1 MHVEECGVVASRT
14 SATFIPAAAIGRAV
28 GCAVLR
34 GCAGLG
40 GGDFFASLRTISE
53 RAAAGSISSWKARR
67 SGWHITCL
75 DSRDR
80 ERHMPF
86 AEGPLEQDRDVST
99 LTMREAVTSIL
110 VAAVAADGTLVEQ
123 EAERLNALLPSMRL
137 FRQTSAA
144 HLQRLTET
152 ALDIIGSTGP
162 AVLLPACA
170 EVIPESLRAPLFA
183 LAVEL
188 VIVDGEVSQTETQF
202 VDSLKSALGID
213 DEIAANIIEVLLIK
227 SGA

>member
-1 MHVEECGVVASRT
+1 
-14 SATFIPAAAIGRAV
+14 
-28 GCAVLR
+28 
-34 GCAGLG
+34 
-40 GGDFFASLRTISE
+40 
-53 RAAAGSISSWKARR
+53 
-67 SGWHITCL
+67 
-75 DSRDR
+75 
-80 ERHMPF
+80 MPF
-86 AEGPLEQDRDVST
+86 AEGPLEQDGDVST
-99 LTMREAVTSIL
+99 LTMREAVTAIL
-110 VAAVAADGTLVEQ
+110 VAAVAADGTLAEQ

-162 AVLLPACA
+162 DALLPACA

-188 VIVDGEVSQTETQF
+188 VIVDGDVSATETRF
-202 VDSLKSALGID
+202 VDSLKSALAID

-227 SGA
+227 SRA

>member
-1 MHVEECGVVASRT
+1 
-14 SATFIPAAAIGRAV
+14 
-28 GCAVLR
+28 
-34 GCAGLG
+34 
-40 GGDFFASLRTISE
+40 
-53 RAAAGSISSWKARR
+53 
-67 SGWHITCL
+67 
-75 DSRDR
+75 
-80 ERHMPF
+80 MPF
-86 AEGPLEQDRDVST
+86 AEGPLEQDGDDST
-99 LTMREAVTSIL
+99 LTMREAVTAIL

-162 AVLLPACA
+162 DTLLPACA

-188 VIVDGEVSQTETQF
+188 VIVDGDVSATETRF
-202 VDSLKSALGID
+202 VDSLKSALAID

-227 SGA
+227 SRA

>member
-1 MHVEECGVVASRT
+1 
-14 SATFIPAAAIGRAV
+14 
-28 GCAVLR
+28 
-34 GCAGLG
+34 
-40 GGDFFASLRTISE
+40 
-53 RAAAGSISSWKARR
+53 
-67 SGWHITCL
+67 
-75 DSRDR
+75 
-80 ERHMPF
+80 MPF
-86 AEGPLEQDRDVST
+86 AEGPSERDGDVST
-99 LTMREAVTSIL
+99 LTMREAVTAIL

-137 FRQTSAA
+137 FRQTSAV

-162 AVLLPACA
+162 DALLPACA

-188 VIVDGEVSQTETQF
+188 VIVDGDVSATETRF
-202 VDSLKSALGID
+202 VDSLKSALAID

-227 SGA
+227 SRA

>member
-1 MHVEECGVVASRT
+1 
-14 SATFIPAAAIGRAV
+14 
-28 GCAVLR
+28 
-34 GCAGLG
+34 
-40 GGDFFASLRTISE
+40 
-53 RAAAGSISSWKARR
+53 
-67 SGWHITCL
+67 
-75 DSRDR
+75 
-80 ERHMPF
+80 MPF
-86 AEGPLEQDRDVST
+86 AEGPLEQDGDVST
-99 LTMREAVTSIL
+99 LTMREAVTAIL

-162 AVLLPACA
+162 DALLPACA

-188 VIVDGEVSQTETQF
+188 VIVDGDVSPTETRF
-202 VDSLKSALGID
+202 VDSLKSALAID

-227 SGA
+227 SRA

>member
-1 MHVEECGVVASRT
+1 
-14 SATFIPAAAIGRAV
+14 
-28 GCAVLR
+28 
-34 GCAGLG
+34 
-40 GGDFFASLRTISE
+40 
-53 RAAAGSISSWKARR
+53 
-67 SGWHITCL
+67 
-75 DSRDR
+75 
-80 ERHMPF
+80 MPF
-86 AEGPLEQDRDVST
+86 AEGPVEQDGDVSK
-99 LTMREAVTSIL
+99 LTTREAVTAIL

-152 ALDIIGSTGP
+152 ALDIIGSTDP
-162 AVLLPACA
+162 DALLLACA

-188 VIVDGEVSQTETQF
+188 VIVDGEVSQTETRF
-202 VDSLKSALGID
+202 VDSLKFALGID

-227 SGA
+227 SRA

>member
-1 MHVEECGVVASRT
+1 
-14 SATFIPAAAIGRAV
+14 
-28 GCAVLR
+28 
-34 GCAGLG
+34 
-40 GGDFFASLRTISE
+40 
-53 RAAAGSISSWKARR
+53 
-67 SGWHITCL
+67 
-75 DSRDR
+75 
-80 ERHMPF
+80 MPF
-86 AEGPLEQDRDVST
+86 AEGPVEQDGDVSK
-99 LTMREAVTSIL
+99 LTTREAVTAIL

-162 AVLLPACA
+162 DALLPACA

-188 VIVDGEVSQTETQF
+188 VIVDGDVSATETRF
-202 VDSLKSALGID
+202 VDLLKSALAID
-213 DEIAANIIEVLLIK
+213 DELAANIIEVLLIK
-227 SGA
+227 SRA

>member
-1 MHVEECGVVASRT
+1 
-14 SATFIPAAAIGRAV
+14 
-28 GCAVLR
+28 
-34 GCAGLG
+34 
-40 GGDFFASLRTISE
+40 
-53 RAAAGSISSWKARR
+53 
-67 SGWHITCL
+67 
-75 DSRDR
+75 
-80 ERHMPF
+80 MPF
-86 AEGPLEQDRDVST
+86 AEGPLEQDGDDST
-99 LTMREAVTSIL
+99 LTMREAVTAIL

-162 AVLLPACA
+162 DALLPACA

-202 VDSLKSALGID
+202 VDSLKSALAID

-227 SGA
+227 SRA

>member
-1 MHVEECGVVASRT
+1 M
-14 SATFIPAAAIGRAV
+14 I
-28 GCAVLR
+28 
-34 GCAGLG
+34 
-40 GGDFFASLRTISE
+40 
-53 RAAAGSISSWKARR
+53 
-67 SGWHITCL
+67 
-75 DSRDR
+75 
-80 ERHMPF
+80 
-86 AEGPLEQDRDVST
+86 ST
-99 LTMREAVTSIL
+99 LTMREAVTAIL

-162 AVLLPACA
+162 DALLPACA

-188 VIVDGEVSQTETQF
+188 VIVDGDVSATETRF
-202 VDSLKSALGID
+202 VDSLKSALAID

-227 SGA
+227 SRA

>member
-1 MHVEECGVVASRT
+1 
-14 SATFIPAAAIGRAV
+14 
-28 GCAVLR
+28 
-34 GCAGLG
+34 
-40 GGDFFASLRTISE
+40 
-53 RAAAGSISSWKARR
+53 
-67 SGWHITCL
+67 
-75 DSRDR
+75 
-80 ERHMPF
+80 MPF
-86 AEGPLEQDRDVST
+86 AEGPLEQDGDVST
-99 LTMREAVTSIL
+99 LTMREAVTAIL

-162 AVLLPACA
+162 DALLPACA

-188 VIVDGEVSQTETQF
+188 VIVDGEVSQTETRF

-227 SGA
+227 SRA

>member
-1 MHVEECGVVASRT
+1 
-14 SATFIPAAAIGRAV
+14 
-28 GCAVLR
+28 
-34 GCAGLG
+34 
-40 GGDFFASLRTISE
+40 
-53 RAAAGSISSWKARR
+53 
-67 SGWHITCL
+67 
-75 DSRDR
+75 
-80 ERHMPF
+80 MPF
-86 AEGPLEQDRDVST
+86 AEGPLEQDGDDFT
-99 LTMREAVTSIL
+99 LTMREAVTAIL

-162 AVLLPACA
+162 DALLPACA

-188 VIVDGEVSQTETQF
+188 VIVDGDVSATETRF
-202 VDSLKSALGID
+202 VDSLKSALAID

-227 SGA
+227 SRA

>member
-1 MHVEECGVVASRT
+1 
-14 SATFIPAAAIGRAV
+14 
-28 GCAVLR
+28 
-34 GCAGLG
+34 
-40 GGDFFASLRTISE
+40 
-53 RAAAGSISSWKARR
+53 
-67 SGWHITCL
+67 
-75 DSRDR
+75 
-80 ERHMPF
+80 MPF
-86 AEGPLEQDRDVST
+86 AEGPLEQDGDDST
-99 LTMREAVTSIL
+99 LTMREAVTAIL

-162 AVLLPACA
+162 DALLPACA

-188 VIVDGEVSQTETQF
+188 VIVDGDVSANRDAIRGLAEVRSGYRRRDRGEHHRGAADQEPR
-202 VDSLKSALGID
+202 VMLG
-213 DEIAANIIEVLLIK
+213 
-227 SGA
+227 GTWPRCC

>member
-1 MHVEECGVVASRT
+1 
-14 SATFIPAAAIGRAV
+14 
-28 GCAVLR
+28 
-34 GCAGLG
+34 
-40 GGDFFASLRTISE
+40 
-53 RAAAGSISSWKARR
+53 
-67 SGWHITCL
+67 
-75 DSRDR
+75 
-80 ERHMPF
+80 MPF
-86 AEGPLEQDRDVST
+86 AEGPLEQDGDDSS
-99 LTMREAVTSIL
+99 LTMREAVTAIL

-152 ALDIIGSTGP
+152 ALDIIGNTDP
-162 AVLLPACA
+162 DTLLPACA

-188 VIVDGEVSQTETQF
+188 VIVDGDVSATETRF

-213 DEIAANIIEVLLIK
+213 DEIAASIIEVLLIK
-227 SGA
+227 SRA

>member
-1 MHVEECGVVASRT
+1 
-14 SATFIPAAAIGRAV
+14 
-28 GCAVLR
+28 
-34 GCAGLG
+34 
-40 GGDFFASLRTISE
+40 
-53 RAAAGSISSWKARR
+53 
-67 SGWHITCL
+67 
-75 DSRDR
+75 
-80 ERHMPF
+80 MPF
-86 AEGPLEQDRDVST
+86 AEGPLEQDGDAST
-99 LTMREAVTSIL
+99 LTMREAVTAIL
-110 VAAVAADGTLVEQ
+110 VAAVAADGALVEQ
-123 EAERLNALLPSMRL
+123 EAERLNALLPSMRV

-162 AVLLPACA
+162 DALLPACA

-188 VIVDGEVSQTETQF
+188 VIVDGEVSQTETRF

-227 SGA
+227 SRA

>member
-1 MHVEECGVVASRT
+1 
-14 SATFIPAAAIGRAV
+14 
-28 GCAVLR
+28 
-34 GCAGLG
+34 
-40 GGDFFASLRTISE
+40 
-53 RAAAGSISSWKARR
+53 
-67 SGWHITCL
+67 
-75 DSRDR
+75 
-80 ERHMPF
+80 MPF
-86 AEGPLEQDRDVST
+86 AEGPLEPDGDVST
-99 LTMREAVTSIL
+99 LTMREAVTAIL

-162 AVLLPACA
+162 DALLPACA
-170 EVIPESLRAPLFA
+170 EVIPEWLRAPLFA

-227 SGA
+227 GRA

>member
-1 MHVEECGVVASRT
+1 
-14 SATFIPAAAIGRAV
+14 
-28 GCAVLR
+28 
-34 GCAGLG
+34 
-40 GGDFFASLRTISE
+40 
-53 RAAAGSISSWKARR
+53 
-67 SGWHITCL
+67 
-75 DSRDR
+75 
-80 ERHMPF
+80 MPF
-86 AEGPLEQDRDVST
+86 AEGPVEQDGDVSK
-99 LTMREAVTSIL
+99 LTTREAVTAIL

-152 ALDIIGSTGP
+152 ALDIIGSTSP
-162 AVLLPACA
+162 DALLPACA

-188 VIVDGEVSQTETQF
+188 VIVDGDVSATETRF
-202 VDSLKSALGID
+202 VDSLKSALAID

-227 SGA
+227 SRA

>member
-1 MHVEECGVVASRT
+1 
-14 SATFIPAAAIGRAV
+14 
-28 GCAVLR
+28 
-34 GCAGLG
+34 
-40 GGDFFASLRTISE
+40 
-53 RAAAGSISSWKARR
+53 
-67 SGWHITCL
+67 
-75 DSRDR
+75 
-80 ERHMPF
+80 
-86 AEGPLEQDRDVST
+86 
-99 LTMREAVTSIL
+99 MRV
-110 VAAVAADGTLVEQ
+110 
-123 EAERLNALLPSMRL
+123 

-162 AVLLPACA
+162 DALLPACA
-170 EVIPESLRAPLFA
+170 EVIPEWLRAPLFA

-227 SGA
+227 GRA

>member
-1 MHVEECGVVASRT
+1 
-14 SATFIPAAAIGRAV
+14 
-28 GCAVLR
+28 
-34 GCAGLG
+34 
-40 GGDFFASLRTISE
+40 
-53 RAAAGSISSWKARR
+53 
-67 SGWHITCL
+67 
-75 DSRDR
+75 
-80 ERHMPF
+80 MPF
-86 AEGPLEQDRDVST
+86 AEGPLEQDGDDST
-99 LTMREAVTSIL
+99 LTMREAVTAIL

-162 AVLLPACA
+162 DALLPACA

-188 VIVDGEVSQTETQF
+188 VIVDGDVSATETRF
-202 VDSLKSALGID
+202 VDSLKSALAID

-227 SGA
+227 SRA

>member
-1 MHVEECGVVASRT
+1 
-14 SATFIPAAAIGRAV
+14 
-28 GCAVLR
+28 
-34 GCAGLG
+34 
-40 GGDFFASLRTISE
+40 
-53 RAAAGSISSWKARR
+53 
-67 SGWHITCL
+67 
-75 DSRDR
+75 
-80 ERHMPF
+80 MPF
-86 AEGPLEQDRDVST
+86 AEGPLEQDGDVST
-99 LTMREAVTSIL
+99 LTMREAVTAIL

-162 AVLLPACA
+162 DALLPACA
-170 EVIPESLRAPLFA
+170 EVIPESLRAPVFA

-188 VIVDGEVSQTETQF
+188 VIVDGDVSATETRF
-202 VDSLKSALGID
+202 VDSLKSALAID

-227 SGA
+227 SRA

>member
-1 MHVEECGVVASRT
+1 
-14 SATFIPAAAIGRAV
+14 
-28 GCAVLR
+28 
-34 GCAGLG
+34 
-40 GGDFFASLRTISE
+40 
-53 RAAAGSISSWKARR
+53 
-67 SGWHITCL
+67 
-75 DSRDR
+75 
-80 ERHMPF
+80 MPF
-86 AEGPLEQDRDVST
+86 AEGPVEQDGDVSV
-99 LTMREAVTSIL
+99 LTMREAVTAIL

-162 AVLLPACA
+162 DTLLPACA
-170 EVIPESLRAPLFA
+170 EVIPASLRAPLFA

-188 VIVDGEVSQTETQF
+188 VIVDGDVSATETRF
-202 VDSLKSALGID
+202 VDSLKSALAID

-227 SGA
+227 SRA

>member
-1 MHVEECGVVASRT
+1 
-14 SATFIPAAAIGRAV
+14 
-28 GCAVLR
+28 
-34 GCAGLG
+34 
-40 GGDFFASLRTISE
+40 
-53 RAAAGSISSWKARR
+53 
-67 SGWHITCL
+67 
-75 DSRDR
+75 
-80 ERHMPF
+80 MPF
-86 AEGPLEQDRDVST
+86 AEGPLEQDGDDST
-99 LTMREAVTSIL
+99 LTMREAVTAIL

-162 AVLLPACA
+162 DTLLPACA
-170 EVIPESLRAPLFA
+170 EVIPASLRAPLFA

-188 VIVDGEVSQTETQF
+188 VIVDGDVSATETRF
-202 VDSLKSALGID
+202 VDSLKSALAID

-227 SGA
+227 SRA

>member
-1 MHVEECGVVASRT
+1 
-14 SATFIPAAAIGRAV
+14 
-28 GCAVLR
+28 
-34 GCAGLG
+34 
-40 GGDFFASLRTISE
+40 
-53 RAAAGSISSWKARR
+53 
-67 SGWHITCL
+67 
-75 DSRDR
+75 
-80 ERHMPF
+80 MPF
-86 AEGPLEQDRDVST
+86 AEGPLEPDGDVST
-99 LTMREAVTSIL
+99 LTMREAVTAIL
-110 VAAVAADGTLVEQ
+110 VAAVAADGTIVEQ
-123 EAERLNALLPSMRL
+123 EAERLNALLPSMRV

-162 AVLLPACA
+162 DALLPACA

-188 VIVDGEVSQTETQF
+188 VIVDGEVSQTETRF

-227 SGA
+227 SRA